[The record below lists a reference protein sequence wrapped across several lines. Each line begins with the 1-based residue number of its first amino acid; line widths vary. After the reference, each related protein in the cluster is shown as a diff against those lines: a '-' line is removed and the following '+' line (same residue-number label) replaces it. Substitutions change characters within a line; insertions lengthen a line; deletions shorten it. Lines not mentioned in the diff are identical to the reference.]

1 MAPCVSWGG
10 MWDVFG
16 TLQHLATCK
25 SCNAY
30 CLQCQPAQACGIAK
44 PSSQNPKYLP
54 PELHA
59 VKKVQRRRRC
69 KDMQSKCTLY
79 DCLIVYARTNLISV
93 TVVLKKMPK
102 IQSSRR
108 SVSWCAL
115 RRHWIVRSKPLVPRR
130 LPNGR
135 RPHCF
140 AAASQC
146 PWRLR
151 TRFAEGAWG
160 ISYFF
165 QNVQSH
171 KSHTF
176 RDCHRR
182 TTPAVLASGF
192 SVLVNLGAD
201 VAIDMSIRGR
211 HPGFLFPLGSCPLPE
226 HPNMAEVAEVLPRQC
241 QTKLNFQL
249 AQMEYWHRHTKRHA
263 LLREIPIA
271 VVRILWTVM
280 NSERDIEN
288 YWDLLK
294 TLHSWRDSTARITVS
309 SMA

>member
-30 CLQCQPAQACGIAK
+30 CLQCQPAQACGTAK

-59 VKKVQRRRRC
+59 VKYDNEKVQRRRRC

-115 RRHWIVRSKPLVPRR
+115 RRPDTESCDPSHSFPEGFQTAEDHIVSQPPASAHDASGHDLQRELRYFVFLSKCPKSQKSHISWLPSSHDACSAGIRLLRLGQPWCRRCHRHVDPRSSPR
-130 LPNGR
+130 LPL
-135 RPHCF
+135 PPCF
-140 AAASQC
+140 LPASRASAHGGGGGGVASAV
-146 PWRLR
+146 PNKNW
-151 TRFAEGAWG
+151 T
-160 ISYFF
+160 S
-165 QNVQSH
+165 NSH
-171 KSHTF
+171 KWST
-176 RDCHRR
+176 D
-182 TTPAVLASGF
+182 TATPK
-192 SVLVNLGAD
+192 D
-201 VAIDMSIRGR
+201 T
-211 HPGFLFPLGSCPLPE
+211 PC
-226 HPNMAEVAEVLPRQC
+226 
-241 QTKLNFQL
+241 
-249 AQMEYWHRHTKRHA
+249 
-263 LLREIPIA
+263 
-271 VVRILWTVM
+271 
-280 NSERDIEN
+280 SERF
-288 YWDLLK
+288 
-294 TLHSWRDSTARITVS
+294 R
-309 SMA
+309 